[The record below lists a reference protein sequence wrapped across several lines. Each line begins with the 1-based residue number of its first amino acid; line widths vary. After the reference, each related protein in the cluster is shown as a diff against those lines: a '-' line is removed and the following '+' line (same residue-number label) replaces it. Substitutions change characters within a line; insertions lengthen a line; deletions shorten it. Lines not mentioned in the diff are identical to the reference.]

1 MSVTFS
7 RIQIP
12 LLRMACLLAVTGG
25 SVQAEESQESALSG
39 GFTGAF
45 FFSQSTG
52 PDGVVRMEWFGS
64 ILIWVL
70 LLLSIAA
77 AVIVT
82 RVSDTRDLTGQIGG
96 SRDERLLG
104 NLDQ

>member
-25 SVQAEESQESALSG
+25 AVQAEEAQESALGG

-52 PDGVVRMEWFGS
+52 PDGVVRMEWFELLRIAVS
-64 ILIWVL
+64 IEVL
-70 LLLSIAA
+70 KF
-77 AVIVT
+77 
-82 RVSDTRDLTGQIGG
+82 
-96 SRDERLLG
+96 
-104 NLDQ
+104 NL